1 VLYVAVK
8 DGSHQKGIPMGC
20 HDMAMGL
27 GVAFG
32 PLMRTGTG
40 GNGKRDVGGKVGM
53 GIKRW
58 TGNGWDWERE

>member
-1 VLYVAVK
+1 
-8 DGSHQKGIPMGC
+8 MGC